1 MNRPNKQELIQVST
15 ELGIEIEILD
25 DNSAKDYIM
34 RVINKFKPFK
44 IAGHLAIGENSQII
58 SLEKYEYSYSKS
70 LNSEPALLFFD
81 QEGLDR
87 NTVIVVKDAKL
98 VGDLME
104 NSYGMEY
111 FLSNGNLDYLIA
123 VNWYVIEVS
132 ESIMPLFSNLDFS

>member
-1 MNRPNKQELIQVST
+1 
-15 ELGIEIEILD
+15 LD
-25 DNSAKDYIM
+25 DNSSKDYIK
-34 RVINKFKPFK
+34 RVISKFKPLK
-44 IAGHLAIGENSQII
+44 IAGHLAIGANSQTI
-58 SLEKYEYSYSKS
+58 SLEKYEYSYSKY

-87 NTVIVVKDAKL
+87 NTVVVVKDAKL

-111 FLSNGNLDYLIA
+111 FLSNEKLDYLIA

-132 ESIMPLFSNLDFS
+132 DSVIPLLTNLDFS